1 MTQHCHVGDIAS
13 SCVIR
18 YYSGN
23 IIKLAGFN
31 DTASIW
37 LACVPSFGSFIFT
50 LVGELLVD
58 RIGRRKL
65 ILGSLVGVVFSL
77 LAIAGTFHLLNQRS
91 AAATVSFPNAT
102 CHYDHCLYCVANRDC
117 GFCAVNSELSH
128 TIVNGTCSVAY
139 HKTATRSFGYY
150 PIDNLTV
157 VCNESTSIAHNGSFS
172 SDHLKWFDS
181 ACPPDP
187 VAFLAVGGLFL
198 YLAFFAPGMGP
209 VPWTINSE
217 IYPTWARSF
226 GMAASTTTNWVCNLL
241 VSLTFLSLL
250 DAVTPALGYIVI
262 ATLAFIGLI
271 FVFLMVPET
280 KGLKLE
286 SIEELFKKPYFVTL
300 CSKRQ
305 CSLRR
310 RFLMYS
316 VLQERGSR
324 INKGYD
330 PGDADSIHLN
340 S

>member
-1 MTQHCHVGDIAS
+1 MWVTCDSIAS
-13 SCVIR
+13 SCIIR

-23 IIKLAGFN
+23 IIKLAGFDN
-31 DTASIW
+31 TASIW
-37 LACVPSFGSFIFT
+37 LACVPSFGNFIFT

-91 AAATVSFPNAT
+91 AAATVTFPNAT

-128 TIVNGTCSVAY
+128 TIVNGTCSAAY
-139 HKTATRSFGYY
+139 YETATGSFGYY

-157 VCNESTSIAHNGSFS
+157 VCNESMSIAHNGSFS

-226 GMAASTTTNWVCNLL
+226 GMAASSTTNWFFNLL

-250 DAVTPALGYIVI
+250 DAVTPALGFVVI
-262 ATLAFIGLI
+262 AILAFIGL
-271 FVFLMVPET
+271 VFMFLTVPET

-286 SIEELFKKPYFVTL
+286 SIEELFKKPYFVTF
-300 CSKRQ
+300 CSK
-305 CSLRR
+305 CHWSLGR

-316 VLQERGSR
+316 VLQERGSH
-324 INKGYD
+324 INEGDD
-330 PGDADSIHLN
+330 PGDAN
-340 S
+340 SNHSNS

>member
-1 MTQHCHVGDIAS
+1 MWVTCDSIAS
-13 SCVIR
+13 SCIIR

-23 IIKLAGFN
+23 IIKLAGFDN
-31 DTASIW
+31 TASIW
-37 LACVPSFGSFIFT
+37 LACVPSFGNFIFT

-91 AAATVSFPNAT
+91 AAATVTFPNAT
-102 CHYDHCLYCVANRDC
+102 CHYDHCLYCVANKDC

-128 TIVNGTCSVAY
+128 TIVNGTCSAAY
-139 HKTATRSFGYY
+139 YETATRSFGYY

-226 GMAASTTTNWVCNLL
+226 GMAASSTTNWFFNLL

-250 DAVTPALGYIVI
+250 DAVTPALGFVI
-262 ATLAFIGLI
+262 IAILAFIGL
-271 FVFLMVPET
+271 VFMFLTVPET

-286 SIEELFKKPYFVTL
+286 SIEELFKKPYFVTF
-300 CSKRQ
+300 CSK
-305 CSLRR
+305 CHWSLGR

-316 VLQERGSR
+316 VLQERGSH
-324 INKGYD
+324 INEGDD
-330 PGDADSIHLN
+330 PGDAN
-340 S
+340 SNHSNS